1 MYLPPQFD
9 VADLTWAIE
18 LIDRHPF
25 GFLATGDAEYPRISH
40 LPMIADE
47 REDGLWIV
55 GHVAR
60 ANPHVSAIFAQSPA
74 TVAFQGPHA
83 YVSASWYEAPYSTVP
98 TWNYA
103 AVHVCGRLRETDA
116 CRAVELLSEKLEGS
130 KVDAWDPRRL
140 DAGYRSDQ
148 LRGIVA
154 FELRAEA
161 VYAKAKLSQNRT
173 DADRM
178 RVMQRLSVSDDQTD
192 RECAAAMALFMV
204 TPPEAARPQRRDRA
218 P

>member
-1 MYLPPQFD
+1 MYVPPLFD
-9 VADLTWAIE
+9 VADRAWTIE

-25 GFLATGDAEYPRISH
+25 GMLTTGDAEYPRISH
-40 LPMIADE
+40 LPMFAEE
-47 REDGLWIV
+47 RDDGLWIV

-60 ANPHVSAIFAQSPA
+60 ANPHASSIVAQSPA
-74 TVAFQGPHA
+74 TVAFHGPHA

-103 AVHVCGRLRETDA
+103 AVHVCGRLQETDA
-116 CRAVELLSEKLEGS
+116 WHAVELLSKKMEGS
-130 KVDAWDPRRL
+130 KTDAWDPRRL
-140 DAGYRSDQ
+140 DAGYRDDQ

-173 DADRM
+173 EADRK
-178 RVMQRLSVSDDQTD
+178 RVMQRLSGSDDQTD
-192 RECAAAMALFMV
+192 RECAAAMAPF
-204 TPPEAARPQRRDRA
+204 A
-218 P
+218 